1 MHPWLGVR
9 PPAHHTANLARPCGL
24 ATCPYFSPDHEQEAP
39 EGEEEQVEP
48 EGHERDQHRLKL
60 LIKALGEGQDEQ
72 ELWKD

>member
-1 MHPWLGVR
+1 M
-9 PPAHHTANLARPCGL
+9 
-24 ATCPYFSPDHEQEAP
+24 
-39 EGEEEQVEP
+39 EP